1 MKNPSHPASNFRRLR
16 EGVDVSRLLTEVD
29 AASQMWLS
37 DTSRQRKVRCQRHTR
52 NIFLR
57 VAQKPLPAGAKN
69 ANNVHESVYAR
80 NARRFPNAL
89 KFLRRTAVSERATLG
104 RATLVALPAGKC
116 VYPHRDAGDYYRVRD
131 RYHLVLR
138 SPQGSLIRAGHQTV
152 VMREGELWV
161 FNNKIEHAAR
171 NPAGVTR
178 IHLIFDLLPLPGH
191 GHYVDLQQR
200 KRAEKG
206 PLLATVDA

>member
-1 MKNPSHPASNFRRLR
+1 MSDLAHPASNFTRVR
-16 EGVDVSRLLTEVD
+16 EGVDVTGLLKEIE
-29 AASQMWLS
+29 AASEMWLY

-57 VAQKPLPAGAKN
+57 VARKPLPADAKN
-69 ANNVHESVYAR
+69 ANDVHESVYAR

-89 KFLRRTAVSERATLG
+89 KFLHTTAVSERATLG

-138 SPQGSLIRAGHQTV
+138 SPQGSLLRAGDQTV
-152 VMREGELWV
+152 VMREGEIWV
-161 FNNKIEHAAR
+161 FNNKIEHAAQ
-171 NPAGVTR
+171 NPARLTR
-178 IHLIFDLLPLPGH
+178 IHLIFDLLPMPGH
-191 GHYVDLQQR
+191 GHYVGLQQR
-200 KRAEKG
+200 DRAENG
-206 PLLATVDA
+206 TSLSIFDA